1 MTPEQMQEMAK
12 TLGPLVA
19 AQLVEQ
25 SKGHRDSYAGLL
37 GSKAADTV
45 PEEPRRAP
53 ITGKHMTEGTGLNL
67 IRYVKAKAVARMDGR
82 NVVDVL
88 KGWGD
93 EVVSKALSQ
102 GNYSG
107 MGSLVHPQ
115 FASEFIELLRHKAV
129 VRQAGARV
137 IPIGASLTFDRQ
149 SSTGTAFYG
158 SETSTIQES
167 EPGTDAV
174 SLSEKKLT
182 ALTAVPND
190 LIRNASINAEEFIRN
205 DLLNVM
211 ALREDMAFLRG
222 SGTQLEPRG
231 IRNQVDAAHV
241 YAETVATAGAP
252 TLGEMKKELNKAKKK
267 LKKANV
273 PMVQPVW
280 LMSPNAETA
289 ILDAPGPG
297 GEGTNALEREMVERG
312 TLRNV
317 PFFVTNQIPET
328 LGSGKNCSELY
339 LVDMA
344 EVLIGESMALEIDV
358 FPNGSFTRGG
368 QVVSGISTDQ
378 TVLRAIT
385 KHDLAMRHRLS
396 GVVVK
401 DLSWGS
407 N

>member
-12 TLGPLVA
+12 SLGPLVA

-25 SKGHRDSYAGLL
+25 SKGHRDSYAALL
-37 GSKAADTV
+37 GSKAADSA

-107 MGSLVHPQ
+107 LGSLVHPQ
-115 FASEFIELLRHKAV
+115 FASEFIELLRNKAV

-149 SSTGTAFYG
+149 SITGTAFYG
-158 SETSTIQES
+158 GETSTIQES
-167 EPGTDAV
+167 EPGTDTV

-190 LIRNASINAEEFIRN
+190 LIRNASVNAEEFIRN

-211 ALREDMAFLRG
+211 ALREDAAFLRG

-231 IRNQVDAAHV
+231 IRNQLDAAHV
-241 YAETVATAGAP
+241 YAETVATVGAP

-280 LMSPNAETA
+280 L
-289 ILDAPGPG
+289 
-297 GEGTNALEREMVERG
+297 
-312 TLRNV
+312 
-317 PFFVTNQIPET
+317 
-328 LGSGKNCSELY
+328 
-339 LVDMA
+339 
-344 EVLIGESMALEIDV
+344 
-358 FPNGSFTRGG
+358 
-368 QVVSGISTDQ
+368 
-378 TVLRAIT
+378 
-385 KHDLAMRHRLS
+385 
-396 GVVVK
+396 
-401 DLSWGS
+401 
-407 N
+407 